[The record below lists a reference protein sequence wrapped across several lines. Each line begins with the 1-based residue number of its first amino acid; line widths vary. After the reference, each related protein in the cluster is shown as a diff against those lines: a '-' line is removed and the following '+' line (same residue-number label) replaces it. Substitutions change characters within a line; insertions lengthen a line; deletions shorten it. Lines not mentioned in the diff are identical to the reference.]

1 MASIETPVA
10 LSYWRSAHVQM
21 LNMWLVCVKPCL
33 DSPARA
39 SRNDVLG
46 AADTLLR
53 ALLWR
58 DLDLRVDAQ
67 ARLHRLHA
75 NVVAAAKASRA
86 LRHAVARSRPL
97 VLLVQAHGP
106 LDDQELLVS
115 CNHGAIQSLQTIA
128 AVTAAENI
136 CVPPGVPENRLIF
149 DIPLLLAH
157 TTPWHEGRVEADA
170 LRRAIHGWALALRR
184 LVHLKVEA
192 SAETVVV
199 HQRRRVAG
207 RLLGQVLDVG
217 AAQGVLPVSPATA
230 SAANVDEPLV
240 LLDQVGALQVRGGVH
255 KACHPW
261 RVRVETSAA
270 WMRARE

>member
-10 LSYWRSAHVQM
+10 LSYWRSAHVRM

-75 NVVAAAKASRA
+75 DIVAAAEAGGA
-86 LRHAVARSRPL
+86 LRHAVARPGPL

-115 CNHGAIQSLQTIA
+115 CNHRAIQSLQTVA
-128 AVTAAENI
+128 AIPAAED
-136 CVPPGVPENRLIF
+136 VGAPPGVPEYRLVF
-149 DIPLLLAH
+149 DVSLLLAH
-157 TTPWHEGRVEADA
+157 AAPWHEGRVEADA

-240 LLDQVGALQVRGGVH
+240 LLDQVGALQVCRRIH
-255 KACHPW
+255 QACHPYGIL
-261 RVRVETSAA
+261 VDTSPC
-270 WMRARE
+270 

>member
-1 MASIETPVA
+1 MIKLVKRGSVA
-10 LSYWRSAHVQM
+10 IPSHNVSRI
-21 LNMWLVCVKPCL
+21 
-33 DSPARA
+33 DARRT
-39 SRNDVLG
+39 SWDNV
-46 AADTLLR
+46 LR
-53 ALLWR
+53 AANAFLCTLFWR
-58 DLDLRVDAQ
+58 DLHLSVDAQ
-67 ARLHRLHA
+67 ARLNRLHA
-75 NVVAAAKASRA
+75 NIVAAAKSSRA
-86 LRHAVARSRPL
+86 LRHTIARTGPL
-97 VLLVQAHGP
+97 VLLIQAHGP

-115 CNHGAIQSLQTIA
+115 CNHRAIQRLQTVA
-128 AVTAAENI
+128 AVTAAEDVG
-136 CVPPGVPENRLIF
+136 VPPGVPEDRLVL
-149 DIPLLLAH
+149 DVPLLLAH
-157 TTPWHEGRVEADA
+157 ATSRHQGRVEADA